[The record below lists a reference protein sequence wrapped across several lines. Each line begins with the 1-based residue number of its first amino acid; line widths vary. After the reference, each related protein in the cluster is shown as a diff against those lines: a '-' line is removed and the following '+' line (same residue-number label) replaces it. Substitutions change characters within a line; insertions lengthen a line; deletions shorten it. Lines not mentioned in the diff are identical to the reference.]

1 MLMKKKITIHKK
13 NELIRGTDDYSIM
26 AKRALNTVYWAYQR
40 HPEAWKHDTAVIRFS
55 TIRSMMNLDKDGGYV
70 EIIKD
75 ALRELREPMELNNF
89 YHPVMQQT
97 YQWLSISFLDEA
109 GFTKNSSGEWV
120 VTVKIS
126 RIVAYMMQ
134 IERDKNFTKLELIP
148 YLNNFKTK
156 YAMKI
161 YEYLKSFGAYSYI
174 DIRQKHMMKLLA
186 LDEQSKYKYYSQLL
200 VLVERQLKE
209 IAKKSDLPEVK
220 LIKSKTLSKEK
231 IFKIIINPKSKKTV
245 DAIKAKTELDN
256 LIKRF

>member
-1 MLMKKKITIHKK
+1 MKKKITIHKK

-75 ALRELREPMELNNF
+75 ALRELREPLELNNF

-109 GFTKNSSGEWV
+109 GFTKNSSNEWV

-134 IERDKNFTKLELIP
+134 LEGNFTKLELIP

-156 YAMKI
+156 YAMKL
-161 YEYLKSFGAYSYI
+161 YEYLRSFAGSNYI
-174 DIRQKHMMKLLA
+174 NITQKHMMKLLA
-186 LDEQSKYKYYSQLL
+186 LDENSSYKYHAKLI

-220 LIKSKTLSKEK
+220 LIKSKTLAKEK